1 METMQFCHSC
11 GMPLQSPM
19 AGNVQ
24 GDYCGNCLDESG
36 KLNPKEAVQAGIAH
50 WLMSFTPDATM
61 ELCLARANHYLK
73 AMPAWA
79 EK

>member
-19 AGNVQ
+19 AGQIHGNF
-24 GDYCGNCLDESG
+24 CGNCATADG
-36 KLNPKEAVQAGIAH
+36 TLNPREAVQTGIAH
-50 WLMSFTPDATM
+50 WLLSFSPDVTM
-61 ELCLARANHYLK
+61 DTAMIRADHYLR

-79 EK
+79 E